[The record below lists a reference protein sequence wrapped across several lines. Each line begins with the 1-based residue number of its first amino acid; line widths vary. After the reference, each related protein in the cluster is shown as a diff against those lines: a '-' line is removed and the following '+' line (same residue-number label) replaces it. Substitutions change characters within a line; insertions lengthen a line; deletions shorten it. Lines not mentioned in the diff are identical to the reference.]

1 MISARHRIERLTAV
15 GVPVLT
21 SAEWRWIRNIEHK
34 MLKPVTVADASA
46 SGAYEGTKSSAA

>member
-1 MISARHRIERLTAV
+1 M
-15 GVPVLT
+15 P
-21 SAEWRWIRNIEHK
+21 SAEWRWIRNTEDK